1 MIRLTRN
8 DYEPDVCFWRKER
21 TADFEPKQSA
31 NPAPDFIVEILSK
44 STKHR
49 DYGIKKTDYA
59 LHGVEEY
66 WIIDPVNETIEQ
78 FLLKGITYELNQK
91 LREGTLSSEVIT
103 GFSIEVMEIFA
114 RDE

>member
-21 TADFEPKQSA
+21 TMDFEPKQSA

-44 STKHR
+44 STKKR

-66 WIIDPVNETIEQ
+66 WIIDPVAETVEQ
-78 FLLKGITYELNQK
+78 YLLQGITYELSQK
-91 LREGTLSSEVIT
+91 LREGSLKSVVIE
-103 GFSIEVMEIFA
+103 GFAIDVRDIFA
-114 RDE
+114 RAE